1 LLAPHRLADRGLHSA
16 GRPLRSAPD
25 SEDLTADDVQ
35 LTTPEAILRD
45 LIAKLEPAD
54 QKLFRSVRTALR
66 KRALA
71 ANELLYDYG
80 HSVVIS
86 YTATEHGK
94 DGVLAL
100 SAKADGLRLYFN
112 QWRRLKDPKKLL
124 QGTATQVRFIKVEAA
139 RQLTQADVKALI
151 TAAVAGLPTKGRGKL
166 MDRSAAQKERRRKET
181 K

>member
-1 LLAPHRLADRGLHSA
+1 
-16 GRPLRSAPD
+16 
-25 SEDLTADDVQ
+25 

-45 LIAKLEPAD
+45 LIAKLSPKD

-66 KRALA
+66 KRAPA

-80 HSVVIS
+80 HSLVLS

-100 SAKADGLRLYFN
+100 SAKGDGLRLYFN

-124 QGTATQVRFIKVEAA
+124 QGSATQVRFIKVEAA
-139 RQLTQADVKALI
+139 SLLNQADVKALI
-151 TAAVAGLPTKGRGKL
+151 TAAIAGLPTKGRGKL
-166 MDRSAAQKERRRKET
+166 MDRSAAQQERRT
-181 K
+181 KGVK

>member
-1 LLAPHRLADRGLHSA
+1 
-16 GRPLRSAPD
+16 
-25 SEDLTADDVQ
+25 
-35 LTTPEAILRD
+35 LTTPEAILRS
-45 LIAKLEPAD
+45 LIAKLAPEY

-66 KRALA
+66 KRAPA

-80 HSVVIS
+80 HSLVIS

-124 QGTATQVRFIKVEAA
+124 QGSASQVRFIKLESA
-139 RQLTQADVKALI
+139 RQLAQPDLKALI
-151 TAAVAGLPTKGRGKL
+151 TAAVAGLPSKGRGKL
-166 MDRSAAQKERRRKET
+166 LDRSAAQQARRRKGA

>member
-1 LLAPHRLADRGLHSA
+1 
-16 GRPLRSAPD
+16 
-25 SEDLTADDVQ
+25 
-35 LTTPEAILRD
+35 LTTPEAILRS
-45 LIAKLEPAD
+45 LIAKLAPED
-54 QKLFRSVRTALR
+54 QKLLRSVRTALR
-66 KRALA
+66 KRAPA

-80 HSVVIS
+80 HSLVIS

-124 QGTATQVRFIKVEAA
+124 QGSASEVRFIKLESA
-139 RQLTQADVKALI
+139 RQLAQPDLKALI
-151 TAAVAGLPTKGRGKL
+151 TAAVAGLPSKGRGKL
-166 MDRSAAQKERRRKET
+166 LDRSAAQQARRRKGA

>member
-1 LLAPHRLADRGLHSA
+1 M
-16 GRPLRSAPD
+16 
-25 SEDLTADDVQ
+25 
-35 LTTPEAILRD
+35 TTPEAILRS
-45 LIAKLEPAD
+45 LIAKLAPED
-54 QKLFRSVRTALR
+54 QKLFRSVRTTLR
-66 KRALA
+66 KHAPA

-80 HSVVIS
+80 HSLVIT

-124 QGTATQVRFIKVEAA
+124 QGSASQVRFIKLESA
-139 RQLTQADVKALI
+139 RQLAQPDLKVLI
-151 TAAVAGLPTKGRGKL
+151 TAAVAGLPSKGRGKL
-166 MDRSAAQKERRRKET
+166 LDRSAAQQARRRKGA